1 MVGTVRIELTTSS
14 VSRKRSPTELSA
26 RSMGWSSLF
35 GVRAA
40 SFLIV
45 FSAALGLCAVSADDL
60 VPVRVGVVGSMTEA
74 PFYIADKK
82 GYFRDEG
89 IVVNFIP
96 FDSAANMVAPL
107 GAGQL
112 DAGGGPPS

>member
-1 MVGTVRIELTTSS
+1 MVGTVGIEPTTSS

-26 RSMGWSSLF
+26 RPMRCAFLF
-35 GVRAA
+35 AARAA
-40 SFLIV
+40 SFLMTVFV
-45 FSAALGLCAVSADDL
+45 FSPTQARADEA
-60 VPVRVGVVGSMTEA
+60 PIVRIGVVGSMTEA

-89 IVVNFIP
+89 MAVTFIP

-107 GAGQL
+107 GAGQI
-112 DAGGGPPS
+112 DVGGG